1 MKYGGNTSCVS
12 VDCDG
17 HLLIFDS
24 GTGIRPL
31 GNKIIESGQINTNLF
46 FSHTHWD
53 HISGFPFFKPAYAE
67 NLTIN
72 VYCGNLKMHG
82 SSIFEVLSTQ
92 MKNPTFPVPIEI
104 LKANLQYH
112 DFYANESFNVTNDI
126 EIETSLLNHPKGA
139 TGYRVNFKGSS
150 VCYIT
155 DTEHKPKMLDKNILK
170 LIDNSDLVI
179 YDSTYTDEEY
189 PQYAGWGHSTWQ
201 EGIRLCRDAKA
212 KNLAI
217 FHHDPGHNDNFMDG
231 IDILAKDSWEGAFV
245 AKEGVEIVVSND
257 KLEFNEFDD
266 KP

>member
-1 MKYGGNTSCVS
+1 
-12 VDCDG
+12 
-17 HLLIFDS
+17 
-24 GTGIRPL
+24 
-31 GNKIIESGQINTNLF
+31 
-46 FSHTHWD
+46 
-53 HISGFPFFKPAYAE
+53 
-67 NLTIN
+67 
-72 VYCGNLKMHG
+72 MHG

-201 EGIRLCRDAKA
+201 EGYKTARALDVR
-212 KNLAI
+212 
-217 FHHDPGHNDNFMDG
+217 
-231 IDILAKDSWEGAFV
+231 ILALAGFNPGVVDSDLDLIKAE
-245 AKEGVEIVVSND
+245 VEALAGHTIIATEASCIE
-257 KLEFNEFDD
+257 L
-266 KP
+266 